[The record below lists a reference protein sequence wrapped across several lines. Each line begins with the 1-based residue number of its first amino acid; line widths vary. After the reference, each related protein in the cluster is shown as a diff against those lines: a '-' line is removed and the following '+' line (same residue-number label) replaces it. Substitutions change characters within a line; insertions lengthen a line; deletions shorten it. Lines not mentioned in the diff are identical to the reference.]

1 LGNFAHYFTHD
12 LLHKIMPE
20 ILPAEY
26 FRLLLLLPVEGQ
38 KLKLC
43 QAAAA
48 AADAR
53 Q

>member
-1 LGNFAHYFTHD
+1 MICSTKLCLRFFLLNILGCCCQG
-12 LLHKIMPE
+12 
-20 ILPAEY
+20 
-26 FRLLLLLPVEGQ
+26 LLLLPVEGQ

-48 AADAR
+48 ADAR